1 MKTYFCPTCG
11 CGYESSQCGGHAKS
25 FRVDMRCP
33 KCDTAV
39 EIAGP
44 PFIAFGLIV
53 GLLLGLVT
61 DTTTP
66 MVGAGVAAGFGAFG
80 AVRLARQLLASRRA
94 RVV

>member
-1 MKTYFCPTCG
+1 MKTYFCPNCG
-11 CGYESSQCGGHAKS
+11 CEYESSQCGGHAKS

-39 EIAGP
+39 EIAGAT
-44 PFIAFGLIV
+44 FIAFGLIV
-53 GLLLGLVT
+53 GLLLGLVI

-66 MVGAGVAAGFGAFG
+66 MIGACLASGFGAFG
-80 AVRLARQLLASRRA
+80 VVRLAGQLLAARRS